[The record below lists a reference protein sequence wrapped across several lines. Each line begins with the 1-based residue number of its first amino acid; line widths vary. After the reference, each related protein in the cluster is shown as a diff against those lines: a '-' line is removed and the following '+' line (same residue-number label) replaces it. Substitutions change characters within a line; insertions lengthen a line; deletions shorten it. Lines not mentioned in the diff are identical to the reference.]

1 MGLRWSGGTLQAGRL
16 RRLSNGQHPTGASSL
31 TCPGSALAAYLARMH
46 GLTGLRVRQD
56 QWSFNWSTTCNQK
69 WWQRGGS
76 ETGTWHSVDHDMRR
90 CEGRHAGHVTR
101 KSMMPWCPGRA
112 ADATHRKEGAALN
125 RGFPAKCRMALQSK
139 PELEGEQAYSS
150 EYLGKPNMPLQDPG
164 RGPRED
170 LEAKDGT

>member
-1 MGLRWSGGTLQAGRL
+1 MLPDWPGIHPRPQPKLKFSDFDAIETREGRRLMGLRWSGGTLQAGRL

-101 KSMMPWCPGRA
+101 KSMMPWCRA
-112 ADATHRKEGAALN
+112 VRQMQHIAEKAQ
-125 RGFPAKCRMALQSK
+125 P
-139 PELEGEQAYSS
+139 
-150 EYLGKPNMPLQDPG
+150 
-164 RGPRED
+164 
-170 LEAKDGT
+170 